1 MGFART
7 LSSAVNSEGN
17 NNEFV
22 STGAYLRVLRYAMD
36 LINAIPA
43 FGNADVNGSGTVD
56 PSDAL
61 MILRSALGL
70 S

>member
-7 LSSAVNSEGN
+7 LSSAVNGEGN
-17 NNEFV
+17 NYEFV

-43 FGNADVNGSGTVD
+43 FGNRMSTAAARWIPQT
-56 PSDAL
+56 
-61 MILRSALGL
+61 L